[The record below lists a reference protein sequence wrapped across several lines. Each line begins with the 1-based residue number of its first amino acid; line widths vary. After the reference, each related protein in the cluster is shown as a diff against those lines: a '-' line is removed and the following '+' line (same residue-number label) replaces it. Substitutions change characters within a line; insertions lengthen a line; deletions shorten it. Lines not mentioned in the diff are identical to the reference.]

1 MTQMI
6 LLFQV
11 YTGFLTAW
19 MTEIV
24 WNAFNKLEGRKDCI
38 PPPKKKIWR
47 EREVIK
53 DKSAVVQVDQKKY
66 NLSNPNVKNYSVV
79 CTLTIL

>member
-24 WNAFNKLEGRKDCI
+24 WNALNKLGEKEEYI
-38 PPPKKKIWR
+38 PPSPASRKKKGGGYDNK
-47 EREVIK
+47 EE
-53 DKSAVVQVDQKKY
+53 
-66 NLSNPNVKNYSVV
+66 
-79 CTLTIL
+79 